1 MKLSFSTLGCPEWS
15 WNEIIATAKDM
26 GFDGVEIRGVGK
38 ELYAPAIKEFTSDY
52 IDDTK
57 KKLNDTGIEIIC
69 LASACYLYDKEK
81 TEKFIAEGHF
91 AAGSMLPKM
100 QAAVKA
106 VSEDGYDFAYIH
118 VEAPRK

>member
-52 IDDTK
+52 I
-57 KKLNDTGIEIIC
+57 
-69 LASACYLYDKEK
+69 
-81 TEKFIAEGHF
+81 
-91 AAGSMLPKM
+91 
-100 QAAVKA
+100 
-106 VSEDGYDFAYIH
+106 
-118 VEAPRK
+118 